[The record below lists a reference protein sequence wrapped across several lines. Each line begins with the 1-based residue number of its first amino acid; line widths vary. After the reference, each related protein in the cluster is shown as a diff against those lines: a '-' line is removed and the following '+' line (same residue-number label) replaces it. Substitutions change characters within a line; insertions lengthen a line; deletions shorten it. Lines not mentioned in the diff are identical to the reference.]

1 MKLILTHFKIVS
13 AILFSCLKIY
23 SLSGRMF
30 LSVPVVEKSQK
41 VDYQTPLKIIS
52 LKSQPDGCFA
62 VLELIRKDVTRGTRT
77 CHAHNKDSTE
87 HKVLT
92 I

>member
-1 MKLILTHFKIVS
+1 
-13 AILFSCLKIY
+13 
-23 SLSGRMF
+23 MF